1 MRRLASLIWL
11 QPAISSIVR
20 WQPSHHPVTGLILH
34 TEMQGDGTGDCERS
48 GTTGKRG
55 EGIVRFS
62 HAGRGRFGKG

>member
-1 MRRLASLIWL
+1 
-11 QPAISSIVR
+11 
-20 WQPSHHPVTGLILH
+20 LH